1 MCRIICREII
11 PRPGRGGR
19 NAVRLAK
26 TVTAGRRGRRP
37 LQGGCDTITPAVI
50 RRRAG
55 LYVGGYVL
63 YGACLRCRANVCQER
78 PVGDGVLDV
87 PKRGFTALYRRR
99 LWPTLRFVVDRVFRA
114 LRRAARGAA
123 PGPGPLFCKKAGK
136 KLLGLGLGGL

>member
-1 MCRIICREII
+1 MRAAYAARS
-11 PRPGRGGR
+11 PYDLR
-19 NAVRLAK
+19 
-26 TVTAGRRGRRP
+26 
-37 LQGGCDTITPAVI
+37 TPAVI

-63 YGACLRCRANVCQER
+63 YGACLRCRANVCHER
-78 PVGDGVLDV
+78 PVEDAVPYV

-99 LWPTLRFVVDRVFRA
+99 LWPALRFAGDRVFRA
-114 LRRAARGAA
+114 LWRAARGAA